1 MKTSNAAEPG
11 TFTGRHMLFVMFAFF
26 GTIIAVNITMAVFSA
41 TSWTGLVVTNSY
53 VASQEFETKRLAHL
67 QQQAAGWEPS
77 FVFAGG
83 VATLTIRDGAGAPVD
98 LGKVTVKLNRPVG
111 GHDDQ
116 QLELTR
122 GPDGSYAVAATLG
135 TGVWDAWVEAPET
148 ALGPF
153 ELHERFKLE
162 ETGK

>member
-1 MKTSNAAEPG
+1 MKTSSTAEPG

-53 VASQEFETKRLAHL
+53 VASQEFETRRLAHL
-67 QQQAAGWEPS
+67 EQQAAGWAPS
-77 FVFAGG
+77 FVVADG
-83 VATLTIRDGAGAPVD
+83 VATLTVSDGAGAPVD
-98 LGKVTVKLNRPVG
+98 LGKVTVKFNRPVG

-116 QLELTR
+116 MLELAR
-122 GPDGSYAVAATLG
+122 GSDGSYAVAVTLVA
-135 TGVWDAWVEAPET
+135 GVWDAWVEAPET

-153 ELHERFKLE
+153 ELHERFKLGE
-162 ETGK
+162 PGK